1 MTKEEI
7 RSIPQKRR
15 KIVFPENGIFPMDKK
30 TDSKELFD
38 NIENELKEKQNYKPG
53 LTMSKIEELNKQLL
67 EASSR
72 GDFNQIKELLEQ
84 GADVNVKNKD
94 GFILLS
100 NLGSRGF
107 NDVFKMLIDKGA
119 NINGINDD
127 GTSVFMKVVESNCL
141 KNAEVLLDKGV
152 DIDFK
157 DKQKR
162 TALER
167 IISDKSHLYVT
178 YGTHSKTIQ
187 SIIDYLISK
196 GADIKAKDSKGRN
209 ILMRVVFAGREQ
221 VEALELVRDDGNIKV
236 YKPSG
241 PFIKYEVRDSKLIE
255 YVLEK
260 NLVPLNEEDNL
271 GKNLLSYILDKSPFE
286 DYAELCDFVLDKG
299 INVNPKIG
307 DTSTPLQRT
316 IFMKDVTLI
325 NKLIE
330 KGAIVNPNTYY
341 STLEI
346 IIDLKD
352 SPQKQEI
359 LELMINK
366 GLQIPIKSLP
376 EVGLNNFIKYV
387 KRKFQ
392 RAFA

>member
-1 MTKEEI
+1 MNGNTIQKPISKKEEGF
-7 RSIPQKRR
+7 
-15 KIVFPENGIFPMDKK
+15 FPTNIFGKSKDNNER
-30 TDSKELFD
+30 TDILNKVK
-38 NIENELKEKQNYKPG
+38 NELEQKQNYKPE
-53 LTMSKIEELNKQLL
+53 LSMSRIEELNKQLL
-67 EASSR
+67 EASRS

-84 GADVNVKNKD
+84 GANVNVKNKD

-141 KNAEVLLDKGV
+141 KNASVLLDKGV

-157 DKQKR
+157 DKQNR

-167 IISDKSHLYVT
+167 IISDKSHLSVII
-178 YGTHSKTIQ
+178 GTHSKTIQ

-196 GADIKAKDSKGRN
+196 GADIKTKDSQGRN
-209 ILMRVVFAGREQ
+209 ILMRVVSAGREM
-221 VEALELVRDDGNIKV
+221 VEALELVRDDGNMKV
-236 YKPSG
+236 YKPRG
-241 PFIKYEVRDSKLIE
+241 PFKEYEVRDSKLIE

-260 NLVPLNEEDNL
+260 HLIDINEEDNS
-271 GKNLLSYILDKSPFE
+271 GKNLLSYILDKSDFHN
-286 DYAELCDFVLDKG
+286 YKELCDFVLDKG
-299 INVNPKIG
+299 INVNPKIT
-307 DTSTPLQRT
+307 DTSTPLQRA
-316 IFMKDVTLI
+316 IMMGDVTLI

-330 KGAIVNPNTYY
+330 KGAIVNPNTGI

-352 SPQKQEI
+352 SPKKQEI
-359 LELMINK
+359 LEFMINN
-366 GLQIPIKSLP
+366 GLQIPILYIP
-376 EVGLNNFIKYV
+376 EVGLSNFIKSLRIKY
-387 KRKFQ
+387 K